1 MNAILLREHLPGGI
15 TLPMINPALHVP
27 HRKIAAFCR
36 QHRIKIMSLFGSA
49 TREDFRPDSDVD
61 VLVEFAAE
69 ARVSLF
75 DMAQMER
82 ELSALFDDRP
92 VDMVTTSVL
101 HNPYRR
107 RAILQDLEPIYVA

>member
-1 MNAILLREHLPGGI
+1 MILLSAYVPGGI
-15 TLPMINPALHVP
+15 ILPMINPALHVP
-27 HRKIAAFCR
+27 QHKIAAFCR
-36 QHRIKIMSLFGSA
+36 QHRIKTMSLFGSA

-61 VLVEFAAE
+61 VLVEFEAE
-69 ARVSLF
+69 ARVGLF

-107 RAILQDLEPIYVA
+107 RAILQDLEHIYVA